1 LNKYVALTMEERIE
15 KIGEILAHA
24 VRLFLKN
31 NVQAQK
37 TVNKQKDLNIRRQI
51 CSIEGVKSYGN

>member
-1 LNKYVALTMEERIE
+1 MEERIE